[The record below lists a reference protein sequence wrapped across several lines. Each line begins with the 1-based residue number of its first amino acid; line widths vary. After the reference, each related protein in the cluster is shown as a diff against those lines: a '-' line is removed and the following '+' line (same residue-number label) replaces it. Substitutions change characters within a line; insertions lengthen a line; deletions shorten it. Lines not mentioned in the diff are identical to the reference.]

1 MHAPAGHLKSMRA
14 SAGHFQLFSL
24 SKSFTFSNELH
35 LKSYEYLLK
44 NKDIFL
50 LKTMRAAAVLCHDG
64 IEIILSNITP
74 AKRLMAQMLKA

>member
-14 SAGHFQLFSL
+14 PAGHFQLFSL

-44 NKDIFL
+44 NKDIFW
-50 LKTMRAAAVLCHDG
+50 LKTMRAAAVLCHDR
-64 IEIILSNITP
+64 IEINHLPLSP
-74 AKRLMAQMLKA
+74 YL